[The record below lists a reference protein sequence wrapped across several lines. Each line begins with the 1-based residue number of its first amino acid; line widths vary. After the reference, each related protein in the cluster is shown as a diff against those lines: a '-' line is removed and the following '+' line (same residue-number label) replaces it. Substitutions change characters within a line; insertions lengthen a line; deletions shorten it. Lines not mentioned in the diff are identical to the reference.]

1 MRYDHFA
8 TARDRDV
15 KTQHEIIIDAPR
27 DAVWDAFATGADAA
41 VIDEITE
48 QRKPDFL
55 AGTAVIRGGRAIIV
69 GHFADHGDSATRVT
83 VYANRFFK
91 GVTKLTSVVRG
102 DALKKDI
109 DQKLDRLKLAIETAR
124 S

>member
-1 MRYDHFA
+1 MIYAA
-8 TARDRDV
+8 TARYRDV

-27 DAVWDAFATGADAA
+27 PAVWDAFASGKDAA

-55 AGTAVIRGGRAIIV
+55 AGTTVIRGGRAVIV
-69 GHFADHGDSATRVT
+69 GHFSDHGDAATRVI

-91 GVTKLTSVVRG
+91 GLAKLTSVMRG
-102 DALKKDI
+102 DTLKKEI
-109 DQKLDRLKLAIETAR
+109 DGKLDRLKLAVETRRA
-124 S
+124 

>member
-8 TARDRDV
+8 TSKDRDV

-27 DAVWDAFATGADAA
+27 DAVWDAFARGADAA
-41 VIDEITE
+41 VLDDITE

-55 AGTAVIRGGRAIIV
+55 AGTAVIRGGRAVIV
-69 GHFADHGDSATRVT
+69 GHFADHGESGTKVT

-91 GVTKLTSVVRG
+91 GIAKLTSVVRG
-102 DALKKDI
+102 DALKNDI
-109 DQKLDRLKLAIETAR
+109 DRKLDRLKLAIETAR

>member
-1 MRYDHFA
+1 MRYDLRRE
-8 TARDRDV
+8 ARNMDV

-27 DAVWDAFATGADAA
+27 PAVWDAFAKGKDAA

-55 AGTAVIRGGRAIIV
+55 AGTAVIRGGRAVIV
-69 GHFADHGDSATRVT
+69 GHFSDHGDAGTKVI

-91 GVTKLTSVVRG
+91 GLAKLTSVVRG
-102 DALKKDI
+102 DALREDI
-109 DQKLDRLKLAIETAR
+109 DSKLNRLKLAVETR
-124 S
+124 RT

>member
-1 MRYDHFA
+1 MRYDHCA

-27 DAVWDAFATGADAA
+27 DAVWEAFAKSADAA

-48 QRKPDFL
+48 QREPDFL
-55 AGTAVIRGGRAIIV
+55 AGTAVISGGRAVIV
-69 GHFADHGDSATRVT
+69 GHFADHGDSATKVT

-91 GVTKLTSVVRG
+91 GLAKLTSVMKG
-102 DALKKDI
+102 DALKDDI
-109 DQKLDRLKLAIETAR
+109 DRKLNRLKLAIETAR

>member
-1 MRYDHFA
+1 M
-8 TARDRDV
+8 
-15 KTQHEIIIDAPR
+15 KTTHEIIIDAPR
-27 DAVWDAFATGADAA
+27 ETVWDAFAKGADAA

-55 AGTAVIRGGRAIIV
+55 AGTATIRGGRAVIV
-69 GHFADHGDSATRVT
+69 GHFAEVDDSSTRVT

-91 GVTKLTSVVRG
+91 GLAKLTSVVRG
-102 DALKKDI
+102 DALKNDI
-109 DQKLDRLKLAIETAR
+109 DKKLNRLKLAIETVH

>member
-1 MRYDHFA
+1 M
-8 TARDRDV
+8 

-27 DAVWDAFATGADAA
+27 DAVWDAFARGADAA
-41 VIDEITE
+41 VLDDITE

-55 AGTAVIRGGRAIIV
+55 AGTAVIRGGRAVIV
-69 GHFADHGDSATRVT
+69 GHFADHGESGTKVT

-91 GVTKLTSVVRG
+91 GIAKLTSVVRG
-102 DALKKDI
+102 DALKNDI
-109 DQKLDRLKLAIETAR
+109 DRKLDRLKLAIETAR

>member
-27 DAVWDAFATGADAA
+27 EAVWDAFAKGADAA

-55 AGTAVIRGGRAIIV
+55 AGTAMIRGGRAVIV
-69 GHFADHGDSATRVT
+69 GHFAEHGDSSTRVT

-91 GVTKLTSVVRG
+91 GLARLTSVVRG
-102 DALKKDI
+102 DALKNDI
-109 DQKLDRLKLAIETAR
+109 DQKLDRLKLAIETAH

>member
-1 MRYDHFA
+1 MRYDHCA
-8 TARDRDV
+8 SSGDKDV

-27 DAVWDAFATGADAA
+27 DAVWDAFAKGADAA

-55 AGTAVIRGGRAIIV
+55 AGTAVIRGGRAIVV
-69 GHFADHGDSATRVT
+69 GHFADHGDSGTRVT

-91 GVTKLTSVVRG
+91 GLAKLTSIVRG
-102 DALKKDI
+102 DALQKDI

>member
-1 MRYDHFA
+1 M
-8 TARDRDV
+8 

-27 DAVWDAFATGADAA
+27 EAVWDAFATGADAA

-48 QRKPDFL
+48 QRRPDFL
-55 AGTAVIRGGRAIIV
+55 AGSAEISGGRAIIV
-69 GHFADHGDSATRVT
+69 GHFSDHGDSATRVT

-91 GVTKLTSVVRG
+91 GLAKLTSIFSG
-102 DALKKDI
+102 DSLKNDI
-109 DQKLDRLKLAIETAR
+109 DHKLDRLKLAVETAR

>member
-1 MRYDHFA
+1 MRYDRGA
-8 TARDRDV
+8 TVKDPDV

-27 DAVWDAFATGADAA
+27 PAVWDAFAKGKDAA

-55 AGTAVIRGGRAIIV
+55 AGTTDISGGRAVIV
-69 GHFADHGDSATRVT
+69 GHFADHGDAATRVT

-91 GVTKLTSVVRG
+91 GFAKFTSIMKG
-102 DALKKDI
+102 DALRKDI
-109 DQKLDRLKLAIETAR
+109 DRKLDRLKLAVETAR
-124 S
+124 A